1 VRPFGLVD
9 GIRIPIGRSIRQI
22 VDAQAWGLGTV
33 VALAPERGAHHII
46 P

>member
-1 VRPFGLVD
+1 VRPFDLVD
-9 GIRIPIGRSIRQI
+9 GIRIPIGRAIRQI
-22 VDAQAWGLGTV
+22 VDAQGTV